1 MEKELKVN
9 RSSERPTRVPVGQRN
24 RINVRNR
31 DPNYH
36 YRLVNVNLESDPDRV
51 QRFLDGGYEIVEK
64 DKAGPIG
71 DSKVDNPSAL
81 GSAGLVSV
89 GQGTKAILM
98 RIRKEWYKEDQDA
111 KQAEITQNEQR
122 LQKSG
127 ADYGKVEITTNNREG

>member
-64 DKAGPIG
+64 DKASPIG

-89 GQGTKAILM
+89 GQGTKAVLM

-111 KQAEITQNEQR
+111 KQTEITQNEQR